1 MAQLEREVN
10 TATAKAQAQKEKLEE
25 EQNQYQAAIKQQL
38 AHIASNKKKIETLE
52 NSLQKIT
59 NEKDRVLKD

>member
-1 MAQLEREVN
+1 MIVPLQKERVAQLEREVN

-38 AHIASNKKKIETLE
+38 AHIASNKK
-52 NSLQKIT
+52 
-59 NEKDRVLKD
+59 RLKLWKTRYKK